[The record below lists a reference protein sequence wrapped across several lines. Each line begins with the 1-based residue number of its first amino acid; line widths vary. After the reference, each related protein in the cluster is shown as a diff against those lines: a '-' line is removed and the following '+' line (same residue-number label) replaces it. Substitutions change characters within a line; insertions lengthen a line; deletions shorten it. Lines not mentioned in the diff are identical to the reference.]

1 MPIFQRLIIVFGL
14 VLPIS
19 AAAIVGG
26 ERAMQIPS
34 QLCQIVPLLNNQ
46 PQAEMSC
53 SAFVIGPHKLRTA
66 GHCGYGFYKDR
77 FEALLVDCLTDIPKV
92 YGKEDIQWTFLDEKG
107 PLNPRLAVTESER
120 VPKDVAIIQLP
131 PTEALAAAPIAL
143 MNEGDVAEKIASGQ
157 CSLVGTGYNDFMV
170 WGQAHAKKVKA
181 EQFVEHRDHVVALQG
196 KPHVSGHDSG
206 GALVCDRQYAG
217 TIVAQ
222 IGQGSLISTNDLATS
237 VDLKACPGDL
247 PSPAIARAF
256 VHLMGF
262 AEVRQ
267 YLAVQAKG
275 GLSFC
280 GSGMTLHKNVY
291 QYYKNLI
298 FINLFD
304 SDGQLQKK
312 LTVLLQASS
321 IQGHHSTEGRPWAV
335 LKTSDFNSQAIE
347 NLQQELPGS
356 SVVSS
361 PQSVLDLSEV
371 GQLFQASWASMS
383 EVSILNFA
391 SYDQKHYFLVTW
403 LKEVTGAGANLYTSQ
418 VSPQFALVEKSSA
431 GVVVLKKAG
440 AFNQFLTPAEDLL
453 QEALPSKPLSFDEKI
468 EYIDSLAEL

>member
-1 MPIFQRLIIVFGL
+1 MPTFKRLVIAISL
-14 VLPIS
+14 VLPLS
-19 AAAIVGG
+19 ASAIVGG
-26 ERAMQIPS
+26 ESAEQIPT
-34 QLCQIVPLLNNQ
+34 QLCQIVPVLNNQ

-53 SAFVIGPHKLRTA
+53 SAFVIGSNKLRTA
-66 GHCGYGFYKDR
+66 GHCGYGFYHDQ
-77 FEALLVDCLTDIPKV
+77 FEALLVDCLTDVPKV
-92 YGKEDIQWTFLDEKG
+92 FGKQDIQWNFLDEKG

-120 VPKDVAIIQLP
+120 VRKDVAVIELP
-131 PTEALAAAPIAL
+131 SSEVLAATPMAL
-143 MNEGDVAEKIASGQ
+143 MSADDIAAKIASGS
-157 CSLVGTGYNDFMV
+157 CSLVGTGYNDYMY
-170 WGQAHAKKVKA
+170 WGVAHAKKVKA
-181 EQFVEHRDHVVALQG
+181 DQFVEHRDQVIALQG

-222 IGQGSLISTNDLATS
+222 IGKGSLISTNDLATS
-237 VDLKACPGDL
+237 VNLKACSGDI

-267 YLAVQAKG
+267 YLAVQAKQ

-304 SDGQLQKK
+304 AQGLLQKK
-312 LTVLLQASS
+312 VTVLLQASS

-335 LKTSDFNSQAIE
+335 LSTSDFNSQAIE
-347 NLQQELPGS
+347 TLQQALQTGS
-356 SVVSS
+356 EASS
-361 PQSVLDLSEV
+361 PKTALDLKEV
-371 GQLFQASWASMS
+371 SQLFEATAASMS
-383 EVSILNFA
+383 EVSTMYFSSNG
-391 SYDQKHYFLVTW
+391 DKDYFLVSW
-403 LKEVTGAGANLYTSQ
+403 LKEVTGTGANLYTSQ
-418 VSPQFALVEKSSA
+418 VSPQYALVEKSSA
-431 GVVVLKKAG
+431 GVVVVKKAG
-440 AFNQFLTPAEDLL
+440 AFSQFLTPAEDLL
-453 QEALPSKPLSFDEKI
+453 KEALPSKPLSFDEKI